1 MGTEEADAS
10 VRIAPE
16 HGGAEPDA
24 TTVLTGSV
32 VIGVYFISR
41 K

>member
-1 MGTEEADAS
+1 MGTGEADAS
-10 VRIAPE
+10 VRTAPE
-16 HGGAEPDA
+16 HGDAEPDA
-24 TTVLTGSV
+24 TTVLTDSV